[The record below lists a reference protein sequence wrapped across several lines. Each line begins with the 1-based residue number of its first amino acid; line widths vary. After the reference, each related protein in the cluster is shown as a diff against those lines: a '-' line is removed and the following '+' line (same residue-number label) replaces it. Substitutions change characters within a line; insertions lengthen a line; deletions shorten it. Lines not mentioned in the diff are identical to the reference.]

1 MLNKH
6 KFNNKKGFSLALAL
20 VISLFLL
27 MVTGGI
33 TTVAILQNNETGSD
47 MNTRQAYISAKSGL
61 DSMQDMIKLGTVTQ
75 ADLPTTAGKESFIVA
90 LQLDDDSIVRKS
102 FSNEQDAQKFVK
114 LVKQKLENPTA
125 NVGDSYIDS
134 MGSKIKAIVGGEGT
148 YFRIKNLGNGKYSV
162 TAENITGKYNN
173 NVTQNKGELS
183 FDAVIT
189 TKYVFEGEAASENP
203 SSPTGVSNGKFLMVG
218 QQSALNENSF
228 GQGTDNSKS
237 ILLQRYQVWDTN
249 AVTGDKFYYAP
260 SVEAGADGANIRT
273 YFPVVYDRA
282 IKVESNDQR
291 AGMYAYNQGIYL
303 YGGIAESVA
312 PNATN
317 HVNETLKNDYG
328 RYYDDGSEV
337 GSYGLVSYLT
347 QNTEYHPGFRCA
359 FLVIKNNCITTKNS
373 PRVQYF
379 GSDSKGYVY
388 IHLINNVTF
397 FTSNGDGR
405 IYKDANKTFTKTAGY
420 YRIKSGEELFNA
432 GNWETVTE
440 SNYKVETKDA
450 DLSADLDRYYEN
462 GGTIHS
468 GCKETGVESA
478 IEITDDKGRFLKNGD
493 NHSYT
498 KDNFTYKNDREKV
511 NLFVSPNFS
520 PTDIGYYRMYA
531 GRSMNFQWF
540 READFNVKNQ
550 VHIELSAPTV
560 VLTIGPSV
568 DHEAVKTEKKI
579 IDGKEVEVP
588 VTQKVIEGGKEVE
601 KLVTEIRPVEVSKV
615 ISKEKDGNGSFELYG
630 DRGSGSCKLVVMCDF
645 TVKYDGNEY
654 TVHEG
659 VYSTIPEGLDL
670 FSDEARDYFTDN
682 APKKSSVPGGG
693 TPGSIGSVNNS
704 GSNMSGITRG
714 FSSFFSSF
722 IPTPSAVS
730 SITGSGAKNIS
741 QSDISGN
748 TAITVGADVTA
759 LLYKNVSGT
768 GINKCNK
775 LYVSSGDLTIKK
787 TFGDG
792 TVVDYIT
799 FKKGSY
805 KIPCSSSD
813 EADGVNIYS
822 GAILKNR
829 AALTG
834 SNYRCVGE
842 TTSVVILKEYY

>member
-75 ADLPTTAGKESFIVA
+75 AELPTIAGKESFIVA

-134 MGSKIKAIVGGEGT
+134 MGSEIKAIVGGEGT

-173 NVTQNKGELS
+173 NVTQNKGDLS

-218 QQSALNENSF
+218 QQSALNENSY
-228 GQGTDNSKS
+228 GQGTDNSQS

-312 PNATN
+312 PNETN
-317 HVNETLKNDYG
+317 HVNETLKNEYG
-328 RYYDDGSEV
+328 WYYDDGTNI
-337 GSYGLVSYLT
+337 GSYGLVSYMT

-373 PRVQYF
+373 PKVQYF
-379 GSDSKGYVY
+379 GSDNKEYVY

-420 YRIKSGEELFNA
+420 YKIKSGEELFNA

-440 SNYKVETKDA
+440 SVYKAETKDA
-450 DLSADLDRYYEN
+450 DLSADLERYYEN

-478 IEITDDKGRFLKNGD
+478 IEITDDKGRFLSGGD
-493 NHSYT
+493 NYSGS
-498 KDNFTYKNDREKV
+498 KDGFTYKDDRGKM

-520 PTDIGYYRMYA
+520 PTTTGYYRMYA

-550 VHIELSAPTV
+550 VHIEISAPTV

-568 DHEAVKTEKKI
+568 SY
-579 IDGKEVEVP
+579 
-588 VTQKVIEGGKEVE
+588 EG
-601 KLVTEIRPVEVSKV
+601 TSIAASKV
-615 ISKEKDGNGSFELYG
+615 ISKEAGGNGSFELYG

-645 TVKYDGNEY
+645 TVKYDGKEY
-654 TVHEG
+654 TAHEG

-682 APKKSSVPGGG
+682 APEESTVPGGG

-704 GSNMSGITRG
+704 GSNLNGITRG

-730 SITGSGAKNIS
+730 SITGSGAKSIG

-759 LLYKNVSGT
+759 LLYKNVSGR

-787 TFGDG
+787 TFSDG

-805 KIPCSSSD
+805 KIPCYSSD

-822 GAILKNR
+822 GAILKDR
-829 AALTG
+829 ADLTG

>member
-75 ADLPTTAGKESFIVA
+75 AELPTIAGKESFIVA

-134 MGSKIKAIVGGEGT
+134 MGSEIKAIVGGEGT

-173 NVTQNKGELS
+173 NVTQNKGDLS

-218 QQSALNENSF
+218 QQSALNENSY
-228 GQGTDNSKS
+228 GQGTDNSQS

-312 PNATN
+312 PNETN
-317 HVNETLKNDYG
+317 HVNETLKNEYG
-328 RYYDDGSEV
+328 WYYDDGTNI
-337 GSYGLVSYLT
+337 GSYGLVSYMT

-373 PRVQYF
+373 PKVQYF
-379 GSDSKGYVY
+379 GSENKEYVY

-420 YRIKSGEELFNA
+420 YKIKSGEELFNA

-440 SNYKVETKDA
+440 SVYKAETKDA
-450 DLSADLDRYYEN
+450 DLSADLERYYEN

-478 IEITDDKGRFLKNGD
+478 IEITDDKGRFLTGGD
-493 NHSYT
+493 NYSGS
-498 KDNFTYKNDREKV
+498 KDGFTYKDDRGKM

-520 PTDIGYYRMYA
+520 PTTTGYYRMYA

-550 VHIELSAPTV
+550 VHIEISAPTV

-568 DHEAVKTEKKI
+568 SY
-579 IDGKEVEVP
+579 
-588 VTQKVIEGGKEVE
+588 EG
-601 KLVTEIRPVEVSKV
+601 TSIAASKV
-615 ISKEKDGNGSFELYG
+615 ISKEAGGNGSFELYG

-645 TVKYDGNEY
+645 TVKYDGKEY
-654 TVHEG
+654 TAHEG

-682 APKKSSVPGGG
+682 APEESTVPGGG

-704 GSNMSGITRG
+704 GSNLNGITRG

-730 SITGSGAKNIS
+730 SITGSGAKSIG

-787 TFGDG
+787 TFSDG

-805 KIPCSSSD
+805 KIPCYSSD

-822 GAILKNR
+822 GAILKDR
-829 AALTG
+829 ADLTG
-834 SNYRCVGE
+834 SNYKCVGE

>member
-75 ADLPTTAGKESFIVA
+75 AELPTIAGKESFIVA

-134 MGSKIKAIVGGEGT
+134 MGSEIKAIVGGEGT

-189 TKYVFEGEAASENP
+189 TKYVFEGEVASENP

-218 QQSALNENSF
+218 QQSALNENSY
-228 GQGTDNSKS
+228 GQGTDNSQS

-260 SVEAGADGANIRT
+260 SVEAGADGASIRT

-312 PNATN
+312 PNETN
-317 HVNETLKNDYG
+317 HVNETLKNEYG
-328 RYYDDGSEV
+328 WYYDDGTRV
-337 GSYGLVSYLT
+337 GGYGLVSYMT

-359 FLVIKNNCITTKNS
+359 FLVIKNNCITTKSS

-379 GSDSKGYVY
+379 GSDNKEYVY

-420 YRIKSGEELFNA
+420 YKIKSGEELFNA

-440 SNYKVETKDA
+440 SVYKAETKDA

-478 IEITDDKGRFLKNGD
+478 IEITDDKGRFLSGGD
-493 NHSYT
+493 NYSGS
-498 KDNFTYKNDREKV
+498 KDGFVYKDREKM

-520 PTDIGYYRMYA
+520 PTTTGYYRMYA

-550 VHIELSAPTV
+550 VHIEISAPTV

-568 DHEAVKTEKKI
+568 SY
-579 IDGKEVEVP
+579 
-588 VTQKVIEGGKEVE
+588 EG
-601 KLVTEIRPVEVSKV
+601 TSISASKV
-615 ISKEKDGNGSFELYG
+615 ISKEAGGNGSFELYG
-630 DRGSGSCKLVVMCDF
+630 NCGSGSCKLVVMCDF
-645 TVKYDGNEY
+645 TVKYDGKEY
-654 TVHEG
+654 TAHEG

-682 APKKSSVPGGG
+682 APEESTVPGGG

-730 SITGSGAKNIS
+730 SITGSGAKSIG

-759 LLYKNVSGT
+759 LLYKNVSGR

-787 TFGDG
+787 TFSDG

-805 KIPCSSSD
+805 KIPCYSSD

-822 GAILKNR
+822 GAILKDR
-829 AALTG
+829 ADLTG
-834 SNYRCVGE
+834 SNYKCVGE

>member
-75 ADLPTTAGKESFIVA
+75 AELPTIAGKESFIVA

-134 MGSKIKAIVGGEGT
+134 MGSEIKAIVGGEGT

-173 NVTQNKGELS
+173 NVTQNKGDLS

-218 QQSALNENSF
+218 QQSALNENSY
-228 GQGTDNSKS
+228 GQGTDNSQS

-312 PNATN
+312 PNETN
-317 HVNETLKNDYG
+317 HVNETLKNEYG
-328 RYYDDGSEV
+328 WYYDDGTRV
-337 GSYGLVSYLT
+337 GGYGLVSYMT

-359 FLVIKNNCITTKNS
+359 FLVIKNNCITTKSS

-379 GSDSKGYVY
+379 GSDNKEYVY

-420 YRIKSGEELFNA
+420 YKIKSGEELFNA

-440 SNYKVETKDA
+440 SVYKAETKDA

-478 IEITDDKGRFLKNGD
+478 IEITDDKGRFLTGD
-493 NHSYT
+493 DNYSGS
-498 KDNFTYKNDREKV
+498 KDGFTYKDDRGKM

-520 PTDIGYYRMYA
+520 PTTTGYYRMYA

-550 VHIELSAPTV
+550 VHIEISAPTV

-568 DHEAVKTEKKI
+568 SY
-579 IDGKEVEVP
+579 
-588 VTQKVIEGGKEVE
+588 EGNS
-601 KLVTEIRPVEVSKV
+601 LPASKV
-615 ISKEKDGNGSFELYG
+615 ISKEAGGNGSFELYG

-645 TVKYDGNEY
+645 TVKYDGKEY
-654 TVHEG
+654 TAHEG

-682 APKKSSVPGGG
+682 APEESTVPGGG

-704 GSNMSGITRG
+704 GSNLNGITRG

-730 SITGSGAKNIS
+730 SITGSGAKSIG

-759 LLYKNVSGT
+759 LLYKNVSGR
-768 GINKCNK
+768 GINKYNK

-787 TFGDG
+787 TFSDG

-805 KIPCSSSD
+805 KIPCYSSD

-822 GAILKNR
+822 GAILKDR
-829 AALTG
+829 ADLTG

>member
-75 ADLPTTAGKESFIVA
+75 ADLPTIAGKESFIVA

-228 GQGTDNSKS
+228 GQGTDNSQS
-237 ILLQRYQVWDTN
+237 ILLQRYQEWDIH
-249 AVTGDKFYYAP
+249 AVTGDKHYYAP

-282 IKVESNDQR
+282 IKVESDDAR

-317 HVNETLKNDYG
+317 HVNETLKNWYG
-328 RYYDDGSEV
+328 KYYDDGTEV
-337 GSYGLVSYLT
+337 GSYGLVSYMT

-373 PRVQYF
+373 PTVQYF

-405 IYKDANKTFTKTAGY
+405 IYKDANKTFTKNAGY

-478 IEITDDKGRFLKNGD
+478 IEITDDKGRFLTNGD
-493 NHSYT
+493 NYSNS
-498 KDNFTYKNDREKV
+498 KDYFTYKNDREKV

-520 PTDIGYYRMYA
+520 PTTTGYYRMYA

-540 READFNVKNQ
+540 READFKVKNQ

-568 DHEAVKTEKKI
+568 SYQGHSIPA
-579 IDGKEVEVP
+579 
-588 VTQKVIEGGKEVE
+588 
-601 KLVTEIRPVEVSKV
+601 SKV
-615 ISKEKDGNGSFELYG
+615 ISKEADNGSFELYG
-630 DRGSGSCKLVVMCDF
+630 DRGSGSCKLIVMCDF
-645 TVKYDGNEY
+645 TVKYDGKEY
-654 TVHEG
+654 TAYEG
-659 VYSTIPEGLDL
+659 VYSTIPAGLDL
-670 FSDEARDYFTDN
+670 FSDEAKDYFTDN
-682 APKKSSVPGGG
+682 APETAIIPPSEPTTNPVSGGG

-730 SITGSGAKNIS
+730 SITGSGAKSIG

-759 LLYKNVSGT
+759 LLYKNVSGR

-787 TFGDG
+787 TFSDG

-805 KIPCSSSD
+805 KIPCYSSD

-822 GAILKNR
+822 GAILKDR
-829 AALTG
+829 ADLTG

>member
-75 ADLPTTAGKESFIVA
+75 AELPTIAGKESFIVA

-134 MGSKIKAIVGGEGT
+134 MGSEIKAIVGGEGT

-189 TKYVFEGEAASENP
+189 TKYVFEGEVASENP

-218 QQSALNENSF
+218 QQSALNENSY
-228 GQGTDNSKS
+228 GQGTDNSQS

-260 SVEAGADGANIRT
+260 SVEAGADGATIRT

-312 PNATN
+312 PNETN
-317 HVNETLKNDYG
+317 HVNETLKNEYG
-328 RYYDDGSEV
+328 WYYDDGTRV
-337 GSYGLVSYLT
+337 GGYGLVSYMT

-359 FLVIKNNCITTKNS
+359 FLVIKNNCITTKSS

-379 GSDSKGYVY
+379 GSDNKEYVY

-420 YRIKSGEELFNA
+420 YKIKSGEELFNA

-440 SNYKVETKDA
+440 SVYKAETKDA

-478 IEITDDKGRFLKNGD
+478 IEITDDKGRFLSGGD
-493 NHSYT
+493 NYSGS
-498 KDNFTYKNDREKV
+498 KDGFVYKDREKM

-520 PTDIGYYRMYA
+520 PTTTGYYRMYA

-550 VHIELSAPTV
+550 VHIEISAPTV

-568 DHEAVKTEKKI
+568 SY
-579 IDGKEVEVP
+579 
-588 VTQKVIEGGKEVE
+588 EG
-601 KLVTEIRPVEVSKV
+601 TSISASKV
-615 ISKEKDGNGSFELYG
+615 ISKEAGGNGSFELYG
-630 DRGSGSCKLVVMCDF
+630 NCGSGSCKLVVMCDF
-645 TVKYDGNEY
+645 TVKYDGKEY
-654 TVHEG
+654 TAHEG

-682 APKKSSVPGGG
+682 APEESTVPGGG

-730 SITGSGAKNIS
+730 SITGSGAKSIG

-759 LLYKNVSGT
+759 LLYKNVSGR

-787 TFGDG
+787 TFSDG

-805 KIPCSSSD
+805 KIPCYSSD

-822 GAILKNR
+822 GAILKDR
-829 AALTG
+829 ADLTG
-834 SNYRCVGE
+834 SNYKCVGE

>member
-237 ILLQRYQVWDTN
+237 ILLQRYQQWDEH

-282 IKVESNDQR
+282 IKVESDDQR

-317 HVNETLKNDYG
+317 HVNETLKNEYG
-328 RYYDDGSEV
+328 WYYDDGTNI
-337 GSYGLVSYLT
+337 GSYGLVSYMT

-405 IYKDANKTFTKTAGY
+405 IYKDANKTFTKNAGY

-468 GCKETGVESA
+468 GCKETGIESA
-478 IEITDDKGRFLKNGD
+478 IEITDDKGKFLTNGD
-493 NHSYT
+493 NYSNS
-498 KDNFTYKNDREKV
+498 KDYFTYKNDREKV

-520 PTDIGYYRMYA
+520 PTTTGYYRMYA

-568 DHEAVKTEKKI
+568 SY
-579 IDGKEVEVP
+579 
-588 VTQKVIEGGKEVE
+588 EG
-601 KLVTEIRPVEVSKV
+601 TSIPASKV
-615 ISKEKDGNGSFELYG
+615 ISKEGNGSFELYG
-630 DRGSGSCKLVVMCDF
+630 DRGSGSCKLIVMCDF
-645 TVKYDGNEY
+645 TVKYDGKEY
-654 TVHEG
+654 TAYEG
-659 VYSTIPEGLDL
+659 VYSTIPAGLDL
-670 FSDEARDYFTDN
+670 FSDEAKDYFTDN
-682 APKKSSVPGGG
+682 APENATIPPSEPTTNPVSGGG

-704 GSNMSGITRG
+704 GSNMNGITRG

-730 SITGSGAKNIS
+730 SITGSGAKSIG

-768 GINKCNK
+768 GTNKCNK

-787 TFGDG
+787 TFSDG

-805 KIPCSSSD
+805 KIPCYSSD
-813 EADGVNIYS
+813 ETEGVNIYS
-822 GAILKNR
+822 GGILKDR
-829 AALTG
+829 ADLTG
-834 SNYRCVGE
+834 SNYKCVGE

>member
-75 ADLPTTAGKESFIVA
+75 AELPTIAGKESFIVA
-90 LQLDDDSIVRKS
+90 LQLDDGSIVRKS

-189 TKYVFEGEAASENP
+189 TKYVFEGEAATESP
-203 SSPTGVSNGKFLMVG
+203 SSSTGVSSGKFLMVG
-218 QQSALNENSF
+218 QQSALNENSY
-228 GQGTDNSKS
+228 GQGANNSQS
-237 ILLQRYQVWDTN
+237 ILLQRYQKWDLN
-249 AVTGDKFYYAP
+249 AVTGDKVYYAP
-260 SVEAGADGANIRT
+260 SVESGENGEKIKT

-303 YGGIAESVA
+303 YGGVLES
-312 PNATN
+312 NDCD
-317 HVNETLKNDYG
+317 VNFQKEYG
-328 RYYDDGSEV
+328 WCYDDGSTPNNS
-337 GSYGLVSYLT
+337 GKMDYGLVSYMT
-347 QNTEYHPGFRCA
+347 QNTDYHPGFRCA
-359 FLVIKNNCITTKNS
+359 FLVIKNNCITTQNS
-373 PRVQYF
+373 PRVEYY
-379 GSDSKGYVY
+379 GSNNKEYVY

-397 FTSNGDGR
+397 FTGNGKGGSGEYNGR

-420 YRIKSGEELFNA
+420 YKIKSGEELFNA

-440 SNYKVETKDA
+440 SVYKAETNNA
-450 DLSADLDRYYEN
+450 DLSADLDSYYQN

-468 GCKETGVESA
+468 GCNEDGQINPSIQITNGLGQFLTG
-478 IEITDDKGRFLKNGD
+478 GD
-493 NHSYT
+493 NYSNSKYG
-498 KDNFTYKNDREKV
+498 FVYKDREKV

-520 PTDIGYYRMYA
+520 PTTTGYYRMYA

-568 DHEAVKTEKKI
+568 SY
-579 IDGKEVEVP
+579 
-588 VTQKVIEGGKEVE
+588 EG
-601 KLVTEIRPVEVSKV
+601 TSIPASKV
-615 ISKEKDGNGSFELYG
+615 ISKEGNGSFELYG

-645 TVKYDGNEY
+645 TVKYNGKEY
-654 TVHEG
+654 TAHEG

-670 FSDEARDYFTDN
+670 FSDQARDYFTDN
-682 APKKSSVPGGG
+682 APEESTIPPSEPTTNPVSGGG

-704 GSNMSGITRG
+704 GSNMNGITRG

-730 SITGSGAKNIS
+730 SITGSGAKSIG

-768 GINKCNK
+768 GTNKCNK

-787 TFGDG
+787 TFSDG

-805 KIPCSSSD
+805 KIPCYSSD
-813 EADGVNIYS
+813 ETEGVNIYS
-822 GAILKNR
+822 GGILKDR

-834 SNYRCVGE
+834 SNYKCVGE

>member
-75 ADLPTTAGKESFIVA
+75 AELPTIAGKESFIVA

-134 MGSKIKAIVGGEGT
+134 MGSEIKAIVGGEGT

-173 NVTQNKGELS
+173 NVTQNKGDLS

-228 GQGTDNSKS
+228 GQGTDNSQS

-312 PNATN
+312 PNETN
-317 HVNETLKNDYG
+317 HVNETLKNEYG
-328 RYYDDGSEV
+328 WYYDDGTNI
-337 GSYGLVSYLT
+337 GSYGLVSYMT

-359 FLVIKNNCITTKNS
+359 FLVIKNNCIATKNS
-373 PRVQYF
+373 PKVQYF
-379 GSDSKGYVY
+379 GSDSKEYVY

-420 YRIKSGEELFNA
+420 YKIKSGEELFNA

-440 SNYKVETKDA
+440 SVYKAETKDA
-450 DLSADLDRYYEN
+450 DLSADLERYYEN

-478 IEITDDKGRFLKNGD
+478 IEITDDKGRFLSGGD
-493 NHSYT
+493 NYSGS
-498 KDNFTYKNDREKV
+498 KDGFTYKDDRGKM

-520 PTDIGYYRMYA
+520 PTTTGYYRMYA

-540 READFNVKNQ
+540 RIADFNVKNQ
-550 VHIELSAPTV
+550 VHIEISAPTV

-568 DHEAVKTEKKI
+568 SY
-579 IDGKEVEVP
+579 
-588 VTQKVIEGGKEVE
+588 EG
-601 KLVTEIRPVEVSKV
+601 TSIAASKV
-615 ISKEKDGNGSFELYG
+615 ISKEAGGNGSFELYG

-645 TVKYDGNEY
+645 TVKYDGKEY
-654 TVHEG
+654 TAHEG

-682 APKKSSVPGGG
+682 APEESTVPGGG

-730 SITGSGAKNIS
+730 SITGSGAKSIG

-759 LLYKNVSGT
+759 LLYKNVSGR

-787 TFGDG
+787 TFSDG

-805 KIPCSSSD
+805 KIPCYSSD

-822 GAILKNR
+822 GAILKDR
-829 AALTG
+829 ADLTG
-834 SNYRCVGE
+834 SNYKCVGE

>member
-75 ADLPTTAGKESFIVA
+75 AELPTIAGKESFIVA
-90 LQLDDDSIVRKS
+90 LQLDDGSIVRKS

-134 MGSKIKAIVGGEGT
+134 MGNKIKAIVGGEGT

-189 TKYVFEGEAASENP
+189 TKYVFEGEAATESP
-203 SSPTGVSNGKFLMVG
+203 SSPTSVSSSRFLMVG

-228 GQGTDNSKS
+228 GQGTNNSDS
-237 ILLQRYQVWDTN
+237 VLLQRYQEWDTQ

-291 AGMYAYNQGIYL
+291 AGMYAFNQGIYL

-317 HVNETLKNDYG
+317 HVKETLKDDYG
-328 RYYDDGSEV
+328 WYYDKYDKGKARTKV
-337 GSYGLVSYLT
+337 DYGLVSYLT

-373 PRVQYF
+373 PRVEFF
-379 GSDSKGYVY
+379 GLGNKEYVY

-397 FTSNGDGR
+397 FTSNGSGLILRD
-405 IYKDANKTFTKTAGY
+405 KTFTKNAGY
-420 YRIKSGEELFNA
+420 YKIKSGEELFNA
-432 GNWETVTE
+432 GNWEIVTE
-440 SNYKVETKDA
+440 SEYNEKTNNA
-450 DLSADLDRYYEN
+450 DLSADLDSYYQD

-468 GCKETGVESA
+468 GCKETGIESA
-478 IEITDDKGRFLKNGD
+478 IEITDDKGRFLTNGD
-493 NHSYT
+493 NHSNS
-498 KDNFTYKNDREKV
+498 KDGFVYKDREKV

-520 PTDIGYYRMYA
+520 PTTTGYYRMYA

-540 READFNVKNQ
+540 RNSEFNVKNQ
-550 VHIELSAPTV
+550 VHIEMSGPTV

-568 DHEAVKTEKKI
+568 FSKTKVVKNGSTVTQV
-579 IDGKEVEVP
+579 KEVDV
-588 VTQKVIEGGKEVE
+588 KNI
-601 KLVTEIRPVEVSKV
+601 
-615 ISKEKDGNGSFELYG
+615 ISKEAGGNGSFELYG
-630 DRGSGSCKLVVMCDF
+630 NCGSGSCKLAVMCDF
-645 TVKYDGNEY
+645 IVKYDGKEY
-654 TVHEG
+654 TVYEG
-659 VYSTIPEGLDL
+659 VYSNVPAGLDL
-670 FSDEARDYFTDN
+670 FTDKARDYFTDN
-682 APKKSSVPGGG
+682 APEESTVPGGG

-730 SITGSGAKNIS
+730 SITGSGAKSIG

-768 GINKCNK
+768 GIDKCNN
-775 LYVSSGDLTIKK
+775 LYVSAGDLTIKK

-805 KIPCSSSD
+805 KIPCYNSSD

-822 GAILKNR
+822 GGILKDR
-829 AALTG
+829 AALSG
-834 SNYRCVGE
+834 SNYKCVGE

>member
-75 ADLPTTAGKESFIVA
+75 AELPTIAGKESFIVA

-134 MGSKIKAIVGGEGT
+134 MGSEIKAIVGGEGT

-173 NVTQNKGELS
+173 NVTQNKGDLS

-218 QQSALNENSF
+218 QQSALNENSY
-228 GQGTDNSKS
+228 GQGTDNSQS

-312 PNATN
+312 PNETN
-317 HVNETLKNDYG
+317 HVNETLKNEYG
-328 RYYDDGSEV
+328 WYYDDGTNI
-337 GSYGLVSYLT
+337 GSYGLVSYMT

-373 PRVQYF
+373 PKVQYF
-379 GSDSKGYVY
+379 GSENKEYVY

-420 YRIKSGEELFNA
+420 YKIKSGEELFNA

-440 SNYKVETKDA
+440 SVYKAETKDA
-450 DLSADLDRYYEN
+450 DLSADLERYYEN

-478 IEITDDKGRFLKNGD
+478 IEITDDKGRFLSGGD
-493 NHSYT
+493 NYSGS
-498 KDNFTYKNDREKV
+498 KDGFTYKDDRGKM

-520 PTDIGYYRMYA
+520 PTTTGYYRMYA

-550 VHIELSAPTV
+550 VHIEISAPTV

-568 DHEAVKTEKKI
+568 SY
-579 IDGKEVEVP
+579 
-588 VTQKVIEGGKEVE
+588 EG
-601 KLVTEIRPVEVSKV
+601 TSIAASKV
-615 ISKEKDGNGSFELYG
+615 ISKEAGGNGSFELYG

-645 TVKYDGNEY
+645 TVKYDGKEY
-654 TVHEG
+654 TAHEG

-682 APKKSSVPGGG
+682 APEESTVPGGG

-704 GSNMSGITRG
+704 GSNLNGITRG

-730 SITGSGAKNIS
+730 SITGSGAKSIG

-759 LLYKNVSGT
+759 LLYKNVSGR

-787 TFGDG
+787 TFSDG

-805 KIPCSSSD
+805 KIPCYSSD

-822 GAILKNR
+822 GAILKDR
-829 AALTG
+829 ADLTG

>member
-75 ADLPTTAGKESFIVA
+75 AELPTIAGKESFIVA

-134 MGSKIKAIVGGEGT
+134 MGSEIKAIVGGEGT

-173 NVTQNKGELS
+173 NVTQNKGDLS

-189 TKYVFEGEAASENP
+189 TKYVFEGEVASENP

-218 QQSALNENSF
+218 QQSALNENSY
-228 GQGTDNSKS
+228 GQGTDNSQS
-237 ILLQRYQVWDTN
+237 ILLQRYQEWDTN

-317 HVNETLKNDYG
+317 HVNETLKNEYG
-328 RYYDDGSEV
+328 WYYDDGTRV
-337 GSYGLVSYLT
+337 GGYGLVSYMT

-379 GSDSKGYVY
+379 GSDSKEYVY

-397 FTSNGDGR
+397 FTSDGSGR
-405 IYKDANKTFTKTAGY
+405 IYKDANKTFTKNAGY
-420 YRIKSGEELFNA
+420 YKIKSGEELFNA

-440 SNYKVETKDA
+440 SVYKAETKDA
-450 DLSADLDRYYEN
+450 DLSADLERYYEN

-478 IEITDDKGRFLKNGD
+478 IEITDDKGRFLSGGD
-493 NHSYT
+493 NYSGS
-498 KDNFTYKNDREKV
+498 KDGFTYKDDRGKM

-520 PTDIGYYRMYA
+520 PTTTGYYRMYA

-550 VHIELSAPTV
+550 VHIEISAPTV

-568 DHEAVKTEKKI
+568 SY
-579 IDGKEVEVP
+579 
-588 VTQKVIEGGKEVE
+588 EG
-601 KLVTEIRPVEVSKV
+601 TSIAASKV
-615 ISKEKDGNGSFELYG
+615 ISKEAGGNGSFELYG

-645 TVKYDGNEY
+645 TVKYDGKEY
-654 TVHEG
+654 TAHEG

-682 APKKSSVPGGG
+682 APEESTVPGGG

-730 SITGSGAKNIS
+730 SITGSGAKSIG

-787 TFGDG
+787 TFSDG

-805 KIPCSSSD
+805 KIPCYSSD

-822 GAILKNR
+822 GAILKDR
-829 AALTG
+829 ADLTG

>member
-75 ADLPTTAGKESFIVA
+75 AELPTIAGKESFIVA

-134 MGSKIKAIVGGEGT
+134 MGSEIKAIVGGEGT

-173 NVTQNKGELS
+173 NVTQNKGDLS

-218 QQSALNENSF
+218 QQSALNENSY
-228 GQGTDNSKS
+228 GQGTDNSQS

-312 PNATN
+312 PNETN
-317 HVNETLKNDYG
+317 HVNETLKNEYG
-328 RYYDDGSEV
+328 WYYDDGTNI
-337 GSYGLVSYLT
+337 GSYGLVSYMT

-373 PRVQYF
+373 PKVQYF
-379 GSDSKGYVY
+379 GSENKEYVY

-420 YRIKSGEELFNA
+420 YKIKSGEELFNA

-440 SNYKVETKDA
+440 SVYKAETKDA
-450 DLSADLDRYYEN
+450 DLSADLERYYEN

-478 IEITDDKGRFLKNGD
+478 IEITDDKGRFLSGGD
-493 NHSYT
+493 NYSGS
-498 KDNFTYKNDREKV
+498 KDGFTYKDDRGKM

-520 PTDIGYYRMYA
+520 PTTTGYYRMYA

-550 VHIELSAPTV
+550 VHIEISAPTV

-568 DHEAVKTEKKI
+568 SY
-579 IDGKEVEVP
+579 
-588 VTQKVIEGGKEVE
+588 EG
-601 KLVTEIRPVEVSKV
+601 TSIAASKV
-615 ISKEKDGNGSFELYG
+615 ISKEAGGNGSFELYG

-645 TVKYDGNEY
+645 TVKYDGKEY
-654 TVHEG
+654 TAHEG

-682 APKKSSVPGGG
+682 APEESTVPGGG

-704 GSNMSGITRG
+704 GSNLNGITRG

-730 SITGSGAKNIS
+730 SITGSGAKSIG

-759 LLYKNVSGT
+759 LLYKNVSGR

-787 TFGDG
+787 TFSDG

-805 KIPCSSSD
+805 KIPCYSSD

-822 GAILKNR
+822 GAILKDR
-829 AALTG
+829 ADLTG
-834 SNYRCVGE
+834 SNYKCVGE

>member
-75 ADLPTTAGKESFIVA
+75 AELPTIAGKESFIVA

-134 MGSKIKAIVGGEGT
+134 MGSEIKAIVGGEGT

-173 NVTQNKGELS
+173 NVTQNKGDLS

-218 QQSALNENSF
+218 QQSALNENSY
-228 GQGTDNSKS
+228 GQGTDNSQS
-237 ILLQRYQVWDTN
+237 ILLQRYQEWDTN

-312 PNATN
+312 PNETN
-317 HVNETLKNDYG
+317 HVNETLKNEYG
-328 RYYDDGSEV
+328 WYYDDGTNI
-337 GSYGLVSYLT
+337 GSYGLVSYMT

-373 PRVQYF
+373 PKVQYF
-379 GSDSKGYVY
+379 GSENKEYVY

-420 YRIKSGEELFNA
+420 YKIKSGEELFNA

-440 SNYKVETKDA
+440 SVYKAETKDA
-450 DLSADLDRYYEN
+450 DLSADLERYYEN

-478 IEITDDKGRFLKNGD
+478 IEITDDKGRFLSGGD
-493 NHSYT
+493 NYSGS
-498 KDNFTYKNDREKV
+498 KDGFTYKDDRGKM

-520 PTDIGYYRMYA
+520 PTTTGYYRMYA

-550 VHIELSAPTV
+550 VHIEISAPTV

-568 DHEAVKTEKKI
+568 SY
-579 IDGKEVEVP
+579 
-588 VTQKVIEGGKEVE
+588 EG
-601 KLVTEIRPVEVSKV
+601 TSIAVSKV
-615 ISKEKDGNGSFELYG
+615 ISKEAGGNGSFELYG

-645 TVKYDGNEY
+645 TVKYDGKEY
-654 TVHEG
+654 TAHEG

-682 APKKSSVPGGG
+682 APEESTVPGGG

-704 GSNMSGITRG
+704 GSNLNGITRG

-730 SITGSGAKNIS
+730 SITGSGAKSIG

-759 LLYKNVSGT
+759 LLYKNVSGR

-787 TFGDG
+787 TFSDG

-805 KIPCSSSD
+805 KIPCYSSD

-822 GAILKNR
+822 GAILKDR
-829 AALTG
+829 ADLTG

>member
-75 ADLPTTAGKESFIVA
+75 AELPTIAGKESFIVA

-134 MGSKIKAIVGGEGT
+134 MGDKIKAIVGGEGT

-173 NVTQNKGELS
+173 NVTQNKGDLS

-218 QQSALNENSF
+218 QQSALNENSY
-228 GQGTDNSKS
+228 GQGTDNSQS

-312 PNATN
+312 PNETN
-317 HVNETLKNDYG
+317 HVNETLKNEYG
-328 RYYDDGSEV
+328 WYYDDGTNI
-337 GSYGLVSYLT
+337 GSYGLVSYMT

-373 PRVQYF
+373 PKVQYF
-379 GSDSKGYVY
+379 GSDNKEYVY

-420 YRIKSGEELFNA
+420 YKIKSGEELFNA

-440 SNYKVETKDA
+440 SVYKAETKDA
-450 DLSADLDRYYEN
+450 DLSADLERYYEN

-478 IEITDDKGRFLKNGD
+478 IEITDDKGRFLSGGD
-493 NHSYT
+493 NYSGS
-498 KDNFTYKNDREKV
+498 KDGFTYKDDRGKM

-520 PTDIGYYRMYA
+520 PTTTGYYRMYA

-550 VHIELSAPTV
+550 VHIEISAPTV

-568 DHEAVKTEKKI
+568 SY
-579 IDGKEVEVP
+579 
-588 VTQKVIEGGKEVE
+588 EG
-601 KLVTEIRPVEVSKV
+601 TSIAASKV
-615 ISKEKDGNGSFELYG
+615 ISKEAGGNGSFELYG

-645 TVKYDGNEY
+645 TVKYDGKEY
-654 TVHEG
+654 TAHEG

-682 APKKSSVPGGG
+682 APEESTVPGGG

-730 SITGSGAKNIS
+730 SITGSGAKSIG

-759 LLYKNVSGT
+759 LLYKNVSGR

-787 TFGDG
+787 TFSDG

-805 KIPCSSSD
+805 KIPCYSSD

-822 GAILKNR
+822 GAILKDR
-829 AALTG
+829 ADLTG
-834 SNYRCVGE
+834 SNYKCVGE

>member
-75 ADLPTTAGKESFIVA
+75 AELPTIAGKESFIVA

-134 MGSKIKAIVGGEGT
+134 MGDKIKAIVGGEGT

-173 NVTQNKGELS
+173 NVTQNKGDLS

-218 QQSALNENSF
+218 QQSALNENSY
-228 GQGTDNSKS
+228 GQGTDNSQS

-312 PNATN
+312 PNETN
-317 HVNETLKNDYG
+317 HVNETLKNEYG
-328 RYYDDGSEV
+328 WYYDDGTNI
-337 GSYGLVSYLT
+337 GSYGLVSYMT

-373 PRVQYF
+373 PKVQYF
-379 GSDSKGYVY
+379 GSDNKEYVY

-420 YRIKSGEELFNA
+420 YKIKSGEELFNA

-440 SNYKVETKDA
+440 SVYKAETKDA
-450 DLSADLDRYYEN
+450 DLSADLERYYEN

-478 IEITDDKGRFLKNGD
+478 IEITDDKGRFLSGGD
-493 NHSYT
+493 NYSGS
-498 KDNFTYKNDREKV
+498 KDGFTYKDDRGKM

-520 PTDIGYYRMYA
+520 PTTTGYYRMYA

-550 VHIELSAPTV
+550 VHIEISAPTV

-568 DHEAVKTEKKI
+568 SY
-579 IDGKEVEVP
+579 
-588 VTQKVIEGGKEVE
+588 EG
-601 KLVTEIRPVEVSKV
+601 TSIAASKV
-615 ISKEKDGNGSFELYG
+615 ISKEAGGNGSFELYG

-645 TVKYDGNEY
+645 TVKYDGKEY
-654 TVHEG
+654 TAHEG

-670 FSDEARDYFTDN
+670 FSDEARGYFTDN
-682 APKKSSVPGGG
+682 APEESTVPGGG

-730 SITGSGAKNIS
+730 SITGSGAKSIG

-759 LLYKNVSGT
+759 LLYKNVSGR

-787 TFGDG
+787 TFSDG

-805 KIPCSSSD
+805 KIPCYSSD

-822 GAILKNR
+822 GAILKDR
-829 AALTG
+829 ADLTG
-834 SNYRCVGE
+834 SNYKCVGE

>member
-75 ADLPTTAGKESFIVA
+75 ADLPTIAGKESFIVA

-134 MGSKIKAIVGGEGT
+134 MGNKIKAIVGGEGT

-228 GQGTDNSKS
+228 GQGADNSQS

-317 HVNETLKNDYG
+317 HVNETLKNEYG
-328 RYYDDGSEV
+328 WYYDDGTNI
-337 GSYGLVSYLT
+337 GSYGLVSYMT

-420 YRIKSGEELFNA
+420 YKIKSGEELFNA

-440 SNYKVETKDA
+440 SVYKAETKDA
-450 DLSADLDRYYEN
+450 DLSADLERYYEN

-478 IEITDDKGRFLKNGD
+478 IEITDDKGRFLSGGD
-493 NHSYT
+493 NYSGS
-498 KDNFTYKNDREKV
+498 KDGFTYKNDREKV

-520 PTDIGYYRMYA
+520 PTTTGYYRMYA

-550 VHIELSAPTV
+550 VHIEISAPTV

-568 DHEAVKTEKKI
+568 SY
-579 IDGKEVEVP
+579 
-588 VTQKVIEGGKEVE
+588 EG
-601 KLVTEIRPVEVSKV
+601 TSIPASKV
-615 ISKEKDGNGSFELYG
+615 ISKEGNGSFELYG

-645 TVKYDGNEY
+645 TVKYDGKEY
-654 TVHEG
+654 TAHEG

-682 APKKSSVPGGG
+682 APEESTIPGGG

-730 SITGSGAKNIS
+730 SITGSGAKSIG

-759 LLYKNVSGT
+759 LLYKNVSGR

-787 TFGDG
+787 TFSDG

-805 KIPCSSSD
+805 KIPCYSSD

-822 GAILKNR
+822 GAILKDR
-829 AALTG
+829 ADLTG
-834 SNYRCVGE
+834 SNYKCVGE

>member
-228 GQGTDNSKS
+228 GQGTDNSQS
-237 ILLQRYQVWDTN
+237 ILLQRYQEWDIH
-249 AVTGDKFYYAP
+249 AVTGDKHYYAP

-282 IKVESNDQR
+282 IKVESDDAR

-317 HVNETLKNDYG
+317 HVNETLKNWYG
-328 RYYDDGSEV
+328 KYYDDGTEV
-337 GSYGLVSYLT
+337 GSYGLVSYMT

-373 PRVQYF
+373 PTVQYF

-420 YRIKSGEELFNA
+420 YKIKSGEELFNA
-432 GNWETVTE
+432 RNWETVTE
-440 SNYKVETKDA
+440 SVYKAETKDA

-478 IEITDDKGRFLKNGD
+478 IEITDDKGRFLTNGD
-493 NHSYT
+493 NYSNS
-498 KDNFTYKNDREKV
+498 KDYFTYKNDREKV

-520 PTDIGYYRMYA
+520 PTTTGYYRMYA

-540 READFNVKNQ
+540 READFKVKNQ

-568 DHEAVKTEKKI
+568 SYQGHSIPA
-579 IDGKEVEVP
+579 
-588 VTQKVIEGGKEVE
+588 
-601 KLVTEIRPVEVSKV
+601 SKV
-615 ISKEKDGNGSFELYG
+615 ISKEADNGSFELYG
-630 DRGSGSCKLVVMCDF
+630 DRGSGSCKLIVMCDF
-645 TVKYDGNEY
+645 TVKYDGKEY
-654 TVHEG
+654 TAHEG

-682 APKKSSVPGGG
+682 APEESTVPGGG

-730 SITGSGAKNIS
+730 SISGSGAKNIS

-787 TFGDG
+787 TFSDG

-805 KIPCSSSD
+805 KIPCYSSD

-822 GAILKNR
+822 GAILKDR
-829 AALTG
+829 ADLTG
-834 SNYRCVGE
+834 SNYKCVGE

>member
-75 ADLPTTAGKESFIVA
+75 AELPTIAGKESFIVA

-134 MGSKIKAIVGGEGT
+134 MGSEIKAIVGGEGT

-173 NVTQNKGELS
+173 NVTQNKGDLS

-218 QQSALNENSF
+218 QQSALNENSY
-228 GQGTDNSKS
+228 GQGTDNSQS

-312 PNATN
+312 PNETN
-317 HVNETLKNDYG
+317 HVNETLKNEYG
-328 RYYDDGSEV
+328 WYYDDGTNI
-337 GSYGLVSYLT
+337 GSYGLVSYMT

-379 GSDSKGYVY
+379 GSDNKEYVY

-420 YRIKSGEELFNA
+420 YKIKSGEELFNA

-440 SNYKVETKDA
+440 SVYKAETKDA

-478 IEITDDKGRFLKNGD
+478 IEITDDKGRFLSGGD
-493 NHSYT
+493 NYSGS
-498 KDNFTYKNDREKV
+498 KDGFTYKNDREKV

-520 PTDIGYYRMYA
+520 PTTTGYYRMYA

-550 VHIELSAPTV
+550 VHIEISAPTV

-568 DHEAVKTEKKI
+568 SY
-579 IDGKEVEVP
+579 
-588 VTQKVIEGGKEVE
+588 EG
-601 KLVTEIRPVEVSKV
+601 TSIAASKV
-615 ISKEKDGNGSFELYG
+615 ISKEAGGNGSFELYG

-645 TVKYDGNEY
+645 TVKYDGKEY
-654 TVHEG
+654 TAYEG

-682 APKKSSVPGGG
+682 APEESTVPGGG

-730 SITGSGAKNIS
+730 SISGSGAKNIS

-787 TFGDG
+787 TFSDG

-805 KIPCSSSD
+805 KIPCYSSD

-822 GAILKNR
+822 GAILKDR
-829 AALTG
+829 ADLTG
-834 SNYRCVGE
+834 SNYKCVGE

>member
-75 ADLPTTAGKESFIVA
+75 AELPTIAGKESFIVA

-134 MGSKIKAIVGGEGT
+134 MGSEIKAIVGGEGT

-173 NVTQNKGELS
+173 NVTQNKGDLS

-228 GQGTDNSKS
+228 GQGTDNSQS

-317 HVNETLKNDYG
+317 HVNETLKNEYG
-328 RYYDDGSEV
+328 WYYDDGTNI
-337 GSYGLVSYLT
+337 GSYGLVSYMT

-379 GSDSKGYVY
+379 GSDSKEYVY

-420 YRIKSGEELFNA
+420 YKIKSGEELFNA

-440 SNYKVETKDA
+440 SVYKAETKDA

-478 IEITDDKGRFLKNGD
+478 IEITDDKGRFLSGGD
-493 NHSYT
+493 NYSGS
-498 KDNFTYKNDREKV
+498 KDGFTYKDDRGKM

-520 PTDIGYYRMYA
+520 PTTTGYYRMYA

-550 VHIELSAPTV
+550 VHIEISAPTV

-568 DHEAVKTEKKI
+568 SY
-579 IDGKEVEVP
+579 
-588 VTQKVIEGGKEVE
+588 EG
-601 KLVTEIRPVEVSKV
+601 TSIAASKV
-615 ISKEKDGNGSFELYG
+615 ISKEAGGNGSFELYG

-645 TVKYDGNEY
+645 TVKYDGKEY
-654 TVHEG
+654 TAHEG

-682 APKKSSVPGGG
+682 APEESTVPGGG

-704 GSNMSGITRG
+704 GSNMNGITRG

-730 SITGSGAKNIS
+730 SITGSGAKSIG

-759 LLYKNVSGT
+759 LLYKNVSGR

-787 TFGDG
+787 TFSDG

-805 KIPCSSSD
+805 KIPCYSSD

-822 GAILKNR
+822 GAILKDR
-829 AALTG
+829 ADLTG

>member
-90 LQLDDDSIVRKS
+90 LQLDDGSIVRKS

-228 GQGTDNSKS
+228 GQGTDNSQS
-237 ILLQRYQVWDTN
+237 ILLQRYQLWDEH

-317 HVNETLKNDYG
+317 HVNETLKNEYG
-328 RYYDDGSEV
+328 WYYDDGTNI
-337 GSYGLVSYLT
+337 GSYGLVSYMT

-405 IYKDANKTFTKTAGY
+405 IYKDANKTFTKNAGY

-468 GCKETGVESA
+468 GCKETGIESA
-478 IEITDDKGRFLKNGD
+478 IEITDDKGKFLTGGD
-493 NHSYT
+493 NYSNS
-498 KDNFTYKNDREKV
+498 KDYFTYKNDREKV

-520 PTDIGYYRMYA
+520 PTTTGYYRMYA

-550 VHIELSAPTV
+550 VHIEISAPTV

-568 DHEAVKTEKKI
+568 SY
-579 IDGKEVEVP
+579 
-588 VTQKVIEGGKEVE
+588 EG
-601 KLVTEIRPVEVSKV
+601 TSIPASKV
-615 ISKEKDGNGSFELYG
+615 ISKEGNGSFELYG
-630 DRGSGSCKLVVMCDF
+630 DRGSGSCKLIVMCDF
-645 TVKYDGNEY
+645 TVKYDGKEY
-654 TVHEG
+654 TAHEG

-670 FSDEARDYFTDN
+670 FSDEAKDYFTDN
-682 APKKSSVPGGG
+682 APEESSVPGGG

-730 SITGSGAKNIS
+730 SITGSGAKSIG

-768 GINKCNK
+768 GTNKCNK

-787 TFGDG
+787 TFSDG

-805 KIPCSSSD
+805 KIPCYSSD
-813 EADGVNIYS
+813 ETEGVNIYS
-822 GAILKNR
+822 GGILKDR
-829 AALTG
+829 ADLTG
-834 SNYRCVGE
+834 SNYKCVGE

>member
-75 ADLPTTAGKESFIVA
+75 AELPTIAGKESFIVA

-228 GQGTDNSKS
+228 GQGTDNSQS
-237 ILLQRYQVWDTN
+237 ILLQRYQEWDTQ

-282 IKVESNDQR
+282 IKVESDDAR

-317 HVNETLKNDYG
+317 HVNETLKNWYG
-328 RYYDDGSEV
+328 KYYDDGTEV
-337 GSYGLVSYLT
+337 GSYGLVSYMT

-373 PRVQYF
+373 PTVQYF

-420 YRIKSGEELFNA
+420 YKIKSGEELFNA

-440 SNYKVETKDA
+440 SVYKAETKDA

-478 IEITDDKGRFLKNGD
+478 IEITDDKGRFLTNGD
-493 NHSYT
+493 NYSNS
-498 KDNFTYKNDREKV
+498 KDYFTYKNDREKV

-520 PTDIGYYRMYA
+520 PTTTGYYRMYA

-540 READFNVKNQ
+540 READFNVKHQ

-568 DHEAVKTEKKI
+568 SYQGHSIPA
-579 IDGKEVEVP
+579 
-588 VTQKVIEGGKEVE
+588 
-601 KLVTEIRPVEVSKV
+601 SKV
-615 ISKEKDGNGSFELYG
+615 ISKEGNGSFELYG
-630 DRGSGSCKLVVMCDF
+630 DRGSGSCKLIVMCDF
-645 TVKYDGNEY
+645 TVKYDGKEY
-654 TVHEG
+654 TAYEG

-670 FSDEARDYFTDN
+670 FSDQARDYFTDN
-682 APKKSSVPGGG
+682 APEESTVPGGG

-730 SITGSGAKNIS
+730 SISGSGAKNIS

-768 GINKCNK
+768 GTNKCNK

-787 TFGDG
+787 TFSDG

-805 KIPCSSSD
+805 KIPCYSSD
-813 EADGVNIYS
+813 DTDGVNIYS

-829 AALTG
+829 ADLTG

>member
-75 ADLPTTAGKESFIVA
+75 AELPTIAGKESFIVA
-90 LQLDDDSIVRKS
+90 LQLDDGSIVRKS

-218 QQSALNENSF
+218 QQSALNENSY
-228 GQGTDNSKS
+228 GQGTDNSQS
-237 ILLQRYQVWDTN
+237 ILLQRYQEWDTN

-282 IKVESNDQR
+282 IKVESDDAR

-317 HVNETLKNDYG
+317 HVNETLKNDFG

-405 IYKDANKTFTKTAGY
+405 IYKDANKTFTKNAGY

-468 GCKETGVESA
+468 GCKETGIESA
-478 IEITDDKGRFLKNGD
+478 IEITDDKGKFLTNGD
-493 NHSYT
+493 NYSNS
-498 KDNFTYKNDREKV
+498 KDYFTYKNDREKV

-520 PTDIGYYRMYA
+520 PTTTGYYRMYA

-568 DHEAVKTEKKI
+568 SY
-579 IDGKEVEVP
+579 
-588 VTQKVIEGGKEVE
+588 EG
-601 KLVTEIRPVEVSKV
+601 TSIPASKV
-615 ISKEKDGNGSFELYG
+615 ISKEGNGSFELYG

-645 TVKYDGNEY
+645 TVKYNGKEY
-654 TVHEG
+654 TAHEG

-682 APKKSSVPGGG
+682 APEESTVPGGG

-730 SITGSGAKNIS
+730 SISGSGAKNIS

-787 TFGDG
+787 TFSDG

-805 KIPCSSSD
+805 KIPCYSSD

-822 GAILKNR
+822 GAILKDR
-829 AALTG
+829 ADLTG
-834 SNYRCVGE
+834 SNYKCVGE

>member
-75 ADLPTTAGKESFIVA
+75 AELPTIAGKESFIVA

-134 MGSKIKAIVGGEGT
+134 MGSEIKAIVGGEGT

-173 NVTQNKGELS
+173 NVTQNKGDLS

-218 QQSALNENSF
+218 QQSALNENSY
-228 GQGTDNSKS
+228 GQGTDNSQS

-312 PNATN
+312 PNETN
-317 HVNETLKNDYG
+317 HVNETLKNEYG
-328 RYYDDGSEV
+328 WYYDDGTRV
-337 GSYGLVSYLT
+337 GGYGLVSYMT

-359 FLVIKNNCITTKNS
+359 FLVIKNNCITTKSS

-379 GSDSKGYVY
+379 GSDNKEYVY

-420 YRIKSGEELFNA
+420 YKIKSGEELFNA

-440 SNYKVETKDA
+440 SVYKAETKDA

-478 IEITDDKGRFLKNGD
+478 IEITDDKGRFLTNGD
-493 NHSYT
+493 NYSNS
-498 KDNFTYKNDREKV
+498 KDYFTYKNDREKV

-520 PTDIGYYRMYA
+520 PTTTGYYRMYA

-568 DHEAVKTEKKI
+568 SY
-579 IDGKEVEVP
+579 
-588 VTQKVIEGGKEVE
+588 EG
-601 KLVTEIRPVEVSKV
+601 TSIPASKV
-615 ISKEKDGNGSFELYG
+615 ISKEAGGNGSFELYG
-630 DRGSGSCKLVVMCDF
+630 NCGSGSCKLVVMCDF
-645 TVKYDGNEY
+645 TVKYDGKEY
-654 TVHEG
+654 TAHEG

-682 APKKSSVPGGG
+682 APEESTVPGGG

-730 SITGSGAKNIS
+730 SITGSGAKSIG

-768 GINKCNK
+768 GTNKCNK

-787 TFGDG
+787 TFSDG

-805 KIPCSSSD
+805 KIPCYSSD
-813 EADGVNIYS
+813 ETEGVNIYS
-822 GAILKNR
+822 GGILKDR
-829 AALTG
+829 ADLTG

>member
-61 DSMQDMIKLGTVTQ
+61 DSMQDMIKLGTVAQ
-75 ADLPTTAGKESFIVA
+75 ADLPTIAGKESFIVA

-134 MGSKIKAIVGGEGT
+134 MGNKIKAIVGGEGT

-228 GQGTDNSKS
+228 GQGTDNSQS

-317 HVNETLKNDYG
+317 HVNETLKNEYG
-328 RYYDDGSEV
+328 WYYDDGTRV
-337 GSYGLVSYLT
+337 GGYGLVSYMT

-405 IYKDANKTFTKTAGY
+405 IYKDANKTFTKNAGY

-478 IEITDDKGRFLKNGD
+478 IEITDDKGRFLTNGD
-493 NHSYT
+493 NYSNS
-498 KDNFTYKNDREKV
+498 KDYFTYKNDREKV

-520 PTDIGYYRMYA
+520 PTTTGYYRMYA

-568 DHEAVKTEKKI
+568 SY
-579 IDGKEVEVP
+579 
-588 VTQKVIEGGKEVE
+588 EG
-601 KLVTEIRPVEVSKV
+601 TSIPASKV
-615 ISKEKDGNGSFELYG
+615 ISKEGNGSFELYG
-630 DRGSGSCKLVVMCDF
+630 DRGSGSCKLIVMCDF
-645 TVKYDGNEY
+645 TVKYNGKEY
-654 TVHEG
+654 TAHEG

-682 APKKSSVPGGG
+682 APEESSVPGGG

-787 TFGDG
+787 TFSDG

-805 KIPCSSSD
+805 KIPCYSSD

-822 GAILKNR
+822 GAILKDR
-829 AALTG
+829 ADLTG
-834 SNYRCVGE
+834 SNYKCVGE

>member
-75 ADLPTTAGKESFIVA
+75 AELPTIAGKESFIVA

-114 LVKQKLENPTA
+114 LVKHKLENPTA

-134 MGSKIKAIVGGEGT
+134 MGSEIKAIVGGEGT

-173 NVTQNKGELS
+173 NVTQNKGDLS

-218 QQSALNENSF
+218 QQSALNENSY
-228 GQGTDNSKS
+228 GQGTDNSQS

-312 PNATN
+312 PNETN
-317 HVNETLKNDYG
+317 HVNETLKNEYG
-328 RYYDDGSEV
+328 WYYDDGTRV
-337 GSYGLVSYLT
+337 GGYGLVSYMT

-420 YRIKSGEELFNA
+420 YKIKSGEELFNA
-432 GNWETVTE
+432 RNWETVTE
-440 SNYKVETKDA
+440 SVYKAETKDA
-450 DLSADLDRYYEN
+450 DLSADLERYYEN

-478 IEITDDKGRFLKNGD
+478 IEITDDKGRFLTNGD
-493 NHSYT
+493 NYSNSRDY
-498 KDNFTYKNDREKV
+498 FTYKNDREKM

-520 PTDIGYYRMYA
+520 PTTTGYYRMYA

-540 READFNVKNQ
+540 RAADFNVKNQ

-568 DHEAVKTEKKI
+568 SY
-579 IDGKEVEVP
+579 
-588 VTQKVIEGGKEVE
+588 EG
-601 KLVTEIRPVEVSKV
+601 TSIAASKV
-615 ISKEKDGNGSFELYG
+615 ISKEAGGNGSFKLYG
-630 DRGSGSCKLVVMCDF
+630 DRGSGSCKFIVMCDF
-645 TVKYDGNEY
+645 TVKYDGKEY
-654 TVHEG
+654 TAHEG

-682 APKKSSVPGGG
+682 APEESTVPGGG

-704 GSNMSGITRG
+704 GSNMNGITRG

-730 SITGSGAKNIS
+730 SISGSGAKNIS

-768 GINKCNK
+768 GTNKCNK

-787 TFGDG
+787 TFSDG

-805 KIPCSSSD
+805 KIPCYSSD

-822 GAILKNR
+822 GAILKDR
-829 AALTG
+829 ADLTG

>member
-75 ADLPTTAGKESFIVA
+75 AELPTIAGKESFIVA

-134 MGSKIKAIVGGEGT
+134 MGSEIKAIVGGEGT

-173 NVTQNKGELS
+173 NVTQNKGDLS

-218 QQSALNENSF
+218 QQSALNENSY
-228 GQGTDNSKS
+228 GQGTDNSQS

-282 IKVESNDQR
+282 IKVESKDQR

-312 PNATN
+312 PNETN
-317 HVNETLKNDYG
+317 HVNETLKNEYG
-328 RYYDDGSEV
+328 WYYDDGTNI
-337 GSYGLVSYLT
+337 GSYGLVSYMT

-373 PRVQYF
+373 PKVQYF
-379 GSDSKGYVY
+379 GSENKEYVY

-420 YRIKSGEELFNA
+420 YKIKSGEELFNA

-440 SNYKVETKDA
+440 SVYKAETKDA
-450 DLSADLDRYYEN
+450 DLSADLERYYEN

-478 IEITDDKGRFLKNGD
+478 IEITDDKGRFLTGGD
-493 NHSYT
+493 NYSGS
-498 KDNFTYKNDREKV
+498 KDGFTYKDDRGKM

-520 PTDIGYYRMYA
+520 PTTTGYYRMYA

-550 VHIELSAPTV
+550 VHIEISAPTV

-568 DHEAVKTEKKI
+568 SY
-579 IDGKEVEVP
+579 
-588 VTQKVIEGGKEVE
+588 EG
-601 KLVTEIRPVEVSKV
+601 TSIAASKV
-615 ISKEKDGNGSFELYG
+615 ISKEAGGNGSFELYG

-645 TVKYDGNEY
+645 TVKYDGKEY
-654 TVHEG
+654 TAHEG

-682 APKKSSVPGGG
+682 APEESTVPGGG

-704 GSNMSGITRG
+704 GSNLNGITRG

-730 SITGSGAKNIS
+730 SITGSGAKSIG

-759 LLYKNVSGT
+759 LLYKNVSGR

-787 TFGDG
+787 TFSDG

-805 KIPCSSSD
+805 KIPCYSSD

-822 GAILKNR
+822 GAILKDR
-829 AALTG
+829 ADLTG

>member
-75 ADLPTTAGKESFIVA
+75 AELPTIAGKESFIVA

-134 MGSKIKAIVGGEGT
+134 MGSKIKAVVGGEGT

-218 QQSALNENSF
+218 QQSALNENSY
-228 GQGTDNSKS
+228 GQGTNNSQS
-237 ILLQRYQVWDTN
+237 VLLQRYQVWDEH

-282 IKVESNDQR
+282 IKVESNDER

-312 PNATN
+312 PNATK
-317 HVNETLKNDYG
+317 HVNETLKNDFG

-379 GSDSKGYVY
+379 GSDSKEYVY

-405 IYKDANKTFTKTAGY
+405 IYKDANKTFTKNAGY

-468 GCKETGVESA
+468 GCKETGIESA
-478 IEITDDKGRFLKNGD
+478 IEITDDKGKFLTNGD
-493 NHSYT
+493 NYSNS
-498 KDNFTYKNDREKV
+498 KDYFTYKNDREKV

-520 PTDIGYYRMYA
+520 PETAGYYRMYA

-568 DHEAVKTEKKI
+568 SY
-579 IDGKEVEVP
+579 
-588 VTQKVIEGGKEVE
+588 EG
-601 KLVTEIRPVEVSKV
+601 TSIPASKV
-615 ISKEKDGNGSFELYG
+615 ISKEGNGSFELYG
-630 DRGSGSCKLVVMCDF
+630 DRGSGSCKLIVMCDF
-645 TVKYDGNEY
+645 TVKYDGKEY
-654 TVHEG
+654 TAYEG
-659 VYSTIPEGLDL
+659 VYSTIPAGLDL

-682 APKKSSVPGGG
+682 APEEATIPPSEPTTNPVSGGG

-704 GSNMSGITRG
+704 GSNMNGITRG

-730 SITGSGAKNIS
+730 SISGSGAKSIG

-768 GINKCNK
+768 GTNKCNK

-787 TFGDG
+787 TFSDG

-805 KIPCSSSD
+805 KIPCYSSD

-822 GAILKNR
+822 GAILKDR
-829 AALTG
+829 ADLTG

>member
-75 ADLPTTAGKESFIVA
+75 AELPTIAGKESFIVA

-134 MGSKIKAIVGGEGT
+134 MGSEIKAIVGGEGT

-173 NVTQNKGELS
+173 NVTQNKGDLS

-218 QQSALNENSF
+218 QQSALNENSY
-228 GQGTDNSKS
+228 GQGTDNSQS

-312 PNATN
+312 PNETN
-317 HVNETLKNDYG
+317 HVNETLKNEYG
-328 RYYDDGSEV
+328 WYYDDGTRV
-337 GSYGLVSYLT
+337 GGYGLVSYMT

-379 GSDSKGYVY
+379 GSDNKEYVY

-420 YRIKSGEELFNA
+420 YKIKSGEELFNA

-440 SNYKVETKDA
+440 SVYKAETKDA
-450 DLSADLDRYYEN
+450 DLSADLERYYEN

-478 IEITDDKGRFLKNGD
+478 IEITDDKGRFLTNGD
-493 NHSYT
+493 NYSNS
-498 KDNFTYKNDREKV
+498 KDYFTYKNDREKV

-520 PTDIGYYRMYA
+520 PTTTGYYRMYA

-568 DHEAVKTEKKI
+568 SY
-579 IDGKEVEVP
+579 
-588 VTQKVIEGGKEVE
+588 EG
-601 KLVTEIRPVEVSKV
+601 TSIPASKV
-615 ISKEKDGNGSFELYG
+615 ISKEAGGNGSFELYG

-645 TVKYDGNEY
+645 TVKYDGKEY
-654 TVHEG
+654 TAHEG

-682 APKKSSVPGGG
+682 APEESTVPGGG

-704 GSNMSGITRG
+704 GSNLNGITRG

-730 SITGSGAKNIS
+730 SITGSGAKSIG

-759 LLYKNVSGT
+759 LLYKNVSGR

-787 TFGDG
+787 TFSDG

-805 KIPCSSSD
+805 KIPCYSSD

-822 GAILKNR
+822 GAILKDR
-829 AALTG
+829 ADLTG

>member
-75 ADLPTTAGKESFIVA
+75 AELPTIAGKESFIVA

-134 MGSKIKAIVGGEGT
+134 MGSEIKAIVGGEGT

-173 NVTQNKGELS
+173 NVTQNKGDLS

-218 QQSALNENSF
+218 QQSALNENSY
-228 GQGTDNSKS
+228 GQGTDNSQS

-312 PNATN
+312 PNETN
-317 HVNETLKNDYG
+317 HVNVTLKKEYG
-328 RYYDDGSEV
+328 WYYDDGTNI
-337 GSYGLVSYLT
+337 GSYGLVSYMT

-373 PRVQYF
+373 PKVQYF
-379 GSDSKGYVY
+379 GSDSKEYVY

-420 YRIKSGEELFNA
+420 YKIKSGEELFNA

-440 SNYKVETKDA
+440 SVYKAETKDA
-450 DLSADLDRYYEN
+450 DLSADLERYYEN

-478 IEITDDKGRFLKNGD
+478 IEITDDKGRFLTGGD
-493 NHSYT
+493 NYSGS
-498 KDNFTYKNDREKV
+498 KDGFTYKDDRGKM

-520 PTDIGYYRMYA
+520 PTTTGYYRMYA

-550 VHIELSAPTV
+550 VHIEISAPTV

-568 DHEAVKTEKKI
+568 SY
-579 IDGKEVEVP
+579 
-588 VTQKVIEGGKEVE
+588 EG
-601 KLVTEIRPVEVSKV
+601 TSIAASKV
-615 ISKEKDGNGSFELYG
+615 ISKEAGGNGSFELYG

-645 TVKYDGNEY
+645 TVKYDGKEY
-654 TVHEG
+654 TAHEG

-682 APKKSSVPGGG
+682 APEESTVPGGG

-704 GSNMSGITRG
+704 GSNLNGITRG

-730 SITGSGAKNIS
+730 SITGSGAKSIG

-759 LLYKNVSGT
+759 LLYKNVSGR

-775 LYVSSGDLTIKK
+775 LYVSSGGLTIKK
-787 TFGDG
+787 TFSDG

-805 KIPCSSSD
+805 KIPCYSSD

-822 GAILKNR
+822 GAILKDR
-829 AALTG
+829 ADLTG
-834 SNYRCVGE
+834 SNYKCVGE

>member
-75 ADLPTTAGKESFIVA
+75 AELPTIAGKESFIVA

-134 MGSKIKAIVGGEGT
+134 MGSEIKAIVGGEGT

-173 NVTQNKGELS
+173 NVTQNKGDLS

-228 GQGTDNSKS
+228 GQGTDNSQS

-317 HVNETLKNDYG
+317 HVNETLKNEYG
-328 RYYDDGSEV
+328 WYYDDGTRV
-337 GSYGLVSYLT
+337 GGYGLVSYMT

-373 PRVQYF
+373 PKVQYF
-379 GSDSKGYVY
+379 GSDSKEYVY

-397 FTSNGDGR
+397 FTSDGDGR

-420 YRIKSGEELFNA
+420 YKIKSGEELFNA

-440 SNYKVETKDA
+440 SVYKAETKDA
-450 DLSADLDRYYEN
+450 DLSADLERYYEN

-478 IEITDDKGRFLKNGD
+478 IEITDDKGRFLSGGD
-493 NHSYT
+493 NYSGS
-498 KDNFTYKNDREKV
+498 KDGFTYKDDRGKM

-520 PTDIGYYRMYA
+520 PTTTGYYRMYA

-550 VHIELSAPTV
+550 VHIEISAPTV

-568 DHEAVKTEKKI
+568 SY
-579 IDGKEVEVP
+579 
-588 VTQKVIEGGKEVE
+588 EG
-601 KLVTEIRPVEVSKV
+601 TSIAASKV
-615 ISKEKDGNGSFELYG
+615 ISKEAGGNGSFELYG

-645 TVKYDGNEY
+645 TVKYDGKEY
-654 TVHEG
+654 TAHEG

-682 APKKSSVPGGG
+682 APEESTVPGGG

-704 GSNMSGITRG
+704 GSNLNGITRG

-730 SITGSGAKNIS
+730 SITGSGAKSIG

-759 LLYKNVSGT
+759 LLYKNVSGR

-787 TFGDG
+787 TFSDG

-805 KIPCSSSD
+805 KIPCYSSD

-822 GAILKNR
+822 GAILKDR
-829 AALTG
+829 ADLTG
-834 SNYRCVGE
+834 SNYKCVGE

>member
-75 ADLPTTAGKESFIVA
+75 AELPTTAGNESFIVA
-90 LQLDDDSIVRKS
+90 LQLNDDSIVRKS

-134 MGSKIKAIVGGEGT
+134 MGSNIKAIVGGEGT

-173 NVTQNKGELS
+173 NVTQNKGDLS

-228 GQGTDNSKS
+228 GQGTDNSQS

-317 HVNETLKNDYG
+317 HVNETLKNEYG
-328 RYYDDGSEV
+328 WYYDDGTRV
-337 GSYGLVSYLT
+337 GSYGLVSYMT

-373 PRVQYF
+373 PTVQYF

-405 IYKDANKTFTKTAGY
+405 IYKDANKTFTKNAGY
-420 YRIKSGEELFNA
+420 YKIKSGEELFNA

-440 SNYKVETKDA
+440 SVYKAETKDA
-450 DLSADLDRYYEN
+450 DLSADLERYYEN

-478 IEITDDKGRFLKNGD
+478 IEITDDKGRFLTNGD
-493 NHSYT
+493 NYSNS
-498 KDNFTYKNDREKV
+498 KDYFTYKNDREKM

-520 PTDIGYYRMYA
+520 PTTTGYYRMYA

-540 READFNVKNQ
+540 RAADFNVKNQ

-568 DHEAVKTEKKI
+568 SY
-579 IDGKEVEVP
+579 
-588 VTQKVIEGGKEVE
+588 EG
-601 KLVTEIRPVEVSKV
+601 TSIAASKV
-615 ISKEKDGNGSFELYG
+615 ISKEAGGNGSFKLYG
-630 DRGSGSCKLVVMCDF
+630 DRGSGSCKFIVMCDF
-645 TVKYDGNEY
+645 TVKYDGKEY
-654 TVHEG
+654 TAHEG

-682 APKKSSVPGGG
+682 APEESSVPGGG

-730 SITGSGAKNIS
+730 SISGSGAKNIS

-768 GINKCNK
+768 GTNKCNK

-787 TFGDG
+787 TFSDG

-805 KIPCSSSD
+805 KIPCYSSD

-822 GAILKNR
+822 GAILKDR
-829 AALTG
+829 ADLTG

>member
-75 ADLPTTAGKESFIVA
+75 AELPTIAGKESFIVA

-134 MGSKIKAIVGGEGT
+134 MGSEIKAIVGGEGT

-173 NVTQNKGELS
+173 NVTQNKGDLS

-228 GQGTDNSKS
+228 GQGTDNSQS

-312 PNATN
+312 PNETN
-317 HVNETLKNDYG
+317 HVNETLKNEYG
-328 RYYDDGSEV
+328 WYYDDGTNI
-337 GSYGLVSYLT
+337 GSYGLVSYMT

-373 PRVQYF
+373 PKVQYF
-379 GSDSKGYVY
+379 GSDSKEYVY

-420 YRIKSGEELFNA
+420 YKIKSGEELFNA

-440 SNYKVETKDA
+440 SVYKAETKDA
-450 DLSADLDRYYEN
+450 DLSADLERYYEN

-478 IEITDDKGRFLKNGD
+478 IEITDDKGRFLSGGD
-493 NHSYT
+493 NYSGS
-498 KDNFTYKNDREKV
+498 KDGFTYKDDRGKM

-520 PTDIGYYRMYA
+520 PTTTGYYRMYA

-540 READFNVKNQ
+540 RIADFNVKNQ
-550 VHIELSAPTV
+550 VHIEISAPTV

-568 DHEAVKTEKKI
+568 SY
-579 IDGKEVEVP
+579 
-588 VTQKVIEGGKEVE
+588 EG
-601 KLVTEIRPVEVSKV
+601 TSIAASKV
-615 ISKEKDGNGSFELYG
+615 ISKEAGGNGSFELYG

-645 TVKYDGNEY
+645 TVKYDGKEY
-654 TVHEG
+654 TAHEG

-682 APKKSSVPGGG
+682 APEESTVPGGG

-730 SITGSGAKNIS
+730 SITGSGAKSIG

-759 LLYKNVSGT
+759 LLYKNVSGR

-787 TFGDG
+787 TFSDG

-805 KIPCSSSD
+805 KIPCYSSD

-822 GAILKNR
+822 GAILKDR
-829 AALTG
+829 ADLTG
-834 SNYRCVGE
+834 SNYKCVGE

>member
-75 ADLPTTAGKESFIVA
+75 AELPTIAGKESFIVA

-134 MGSKIKAIVGGEGT
+134 MGSEIKAIVGGEGT

-173 NVTQNKGELS
+173 NVTQNKGDLS

-189 TKYVFEGEAASENP
+189 TKYVFEGEVASENP

-218 QQSALNENSF
+218 QQSALNENSY
-228 GQGTDNSKS
+228 GQGTDNSQS
-237 ILLQRYQVWDTN
+237 ILLQRYQEWDTN

-317 HVNETLKNDYG
+317 HVNETLKNEYG
-328 RYYDDGSEV
+328 WYYDDGTRV
-337 GSYGLVSYLT
+337 GGYGLVSYMT

-379 GSDSKGYVY
+379 GSDSKEYVY

-397 FTSNGDGR
+397 FTSDGSGR
-405 IYKDANKTFTKTAGY
+405 IYKDANKTFTKNAGY
-420 YRIKSGEELFNA
+420 YKIKSGEELFNA

-440 SNYKVETKDA
+440 SVYKAETKDA
-450 DLSADLDRYYEN
+450 DLSADLERYYEN

-478 IEITDDKGRFLKNGD
+478 IEITDDKGRFLTGGD
-493 NHSYT
+493 NYSGS
-498 KDNFTYKNDREKV
+498 KDGFTYKDDRGKM

-520 PTDIGYYRMYA
+520 PTTTGYYRMYA

-550 VHIELSAPTV
+550 VHIEISAPTV

-568 DHEAVKTEKKI
+568 SY
-579 IDGKEVEVP
+579 
-588 VTQKVIEGGKEVE
+588 EG
-601 KLVTEIRPVEVSKV
+601 TSIAASKV
-615 ISKEKDGNGSFELYG
+615 ISKEAGGNGSFELYG

-645 TVKYDGNEY
+645 TVKYDGKEY
-654 TVHEG
+654 TAHEG

-682 APKKSSVPGGG
+682 APEESTVPGGG

-730 SITGSGAKNIS
+730 SITGSGAKSIG

-787 TFGDG
+787 TFSDG

-805 KIPCSSSD
+805 KIPCYSSD

-822 GAILKNR
+822 GAILKDR
-829 AALTG
+829 ADLTG

>member
-75 ADLPTTAGKESFIVA
+75 AELPTIAGKESFIVA

-134 MGSKIKAIVGGEGT
+134 MGSEIKAIVGGEGT

-173 NVTQNKGELS
+173 NVTQNKGDLS

-189 TKYVFEGEAASENP
+189 TKYVFEGEVASENP

-218 QQSALNENSF
+218 QQSALNENSY
-228 GQGTDNSKS
+228 GQGTDNSQS
-237 ILLQRYQVWDTN
+237 ILLQRYQEWDTN

-317 HVNETLKNDYG
+317 HVNETLKNEYG
-328 RYYDDGSEV
+328 WYYDDGTRV
-337 GSYGLVSYLT
+337 GGYGLVSYMT

-379 GSDSKGYVY
+379 GSDSKEYVY

-397 FTSNGDGR
+397 FTSDGSGR
-405 IYKDANKTFTKTAGY
+405 IYKDANKTFTKNAGY
-420 YRIKSGEELFNA
+420 YKIKSGEELFNA

-440 SNYKVETKDA
+440 SVYKAETKDA
-450 DLSADLDRYYEN
+450 DLSADLERYYEN

-478 IEITDDKGRFLKNGD
+478 IEITDDKGRFLTNGD
-493 NHSYT
+493 NYSNS
-498 KDNFTYKNDREKV
+498 KDYFTYKNDREKV

-520 PTDIGYYRMYA
+520 PTTTGYYRMYA

-568 DHEAVKTEKKI
+568 SY
-579 IDGKEVEVP
+579 
-588 VTQKVIEGGKEVE
+588 EG
-601 KLVTEIRPVEVSKV
+601 TSIPASKV
-615 ISKEKDGNGSFELYG
+615 ISKEAGGNGSFELYG
-630 DRGSGSCKLVVMCDF
+630 NCGSGSCKLVVMCDF
-645 TVKYDGNEY
+645 TVKYDGKEY
-654 TVHEG
+654 TAHEG

-682 APKKSSVPGGG
+682 APEESTVPGGG

-730 SITGSGAKNIS
+730 SITGSGAKSIG

-768 GINKCNK
+768 GTNKCNK

-787 TFGDG
+787 TFSDG

-805 KIPCSSSD
+805 KIPCYSSD
-813 EADGVNIYS
+813 ETEGVNIYS
-822 GAILKNR
+822 GAILKDR
-829 AALTG
+829 ADLTG
-834 SNYRCVGE
+834 SNYKCVGE

>member
-75 ADLPTTAGKESFIVA
+75 ADLPTIAGKESFIVA

-134 MGSKIKAIVGGEGT
+134 MGNKIKAIVGGEGT

-228 GQGTDNSKS
+228 GQGADNSQS

-317 HVNETLKNDYG
+317 HVNETLKNEYG
-328 RYYDDGSEV
+328 WYYDDGTNI
-337 GSYGLVSYLT
+337 GSYGLVSYMT

-420 YRIKSGEELFNA
+420 YKIKSGEELFNA

-440 SNYKVETKDA
+440 SDYKVETKDA
-450 DLSADLDRYYEN
+450 DLSADLERYYEN

-478 IEITDDKGRFLKNGD
+478 IEITDDKGRFLTNGD
-493 NHSYT
+493 NYSNS
-498 KDNFTYKNDREKV
+498 KDYFTYKNDREKV

-520 PTDIGYYRMYA
+520 PTTTGYYRMYA

-568 DHEAVKTEKKI
+568 SY
-579 IDGKEVEVP
+579 
-588 VTQKVIEGGKEVE
+588 EG
-601 KLVTEIRPVEVSKV
+601 TSIPASKV
-615 ISKEKDGNGSFELYG
+615 ISKEGNGSFELYG

-645 TVKYDGNEY
+645 TVKYNGKEY
-654 TVHEG
+654 TAHEG

-682 APKKSSVPGGG
+682 APEESTVPGGG

-730 SITGSGAKNIS
+730 SISGSGAKNIS

-787 TFGDG
+787 TFSDG

-805 KIPCSSSD
+805 KIPCYSSD

-822 GAILKNR
+822 GAILKDR
-829 AALTG
+829 ADLTG
-834 SNYRCVGE
+834 SNYKCVGE

>member
-75 ADLPTTAGKESFIVA
+75 AELPTIAGKESFIVA

-134 MGSKIKAIVGGEGT
+134 MGSEIKAIVGGEGT

-173 NVTQNKGELS
+173 NVTQNKGDLS

-218 QQSALNENSF
+218 QQSALNENSY
-228 GQGTDNSKS
+228 GQGTDNSQS

-312 PNATN
+312 PNETN
-317 HVNETLKNDYG
+317 HVNETLKNEYG
-328 RYYDDGSEV
+328 WYYDDGTNI
-337 GSYGLVSYLT
+337 GSYGLVSYMT

-373 PRVQYF
+373 PKVQYF
-379 GSDSKGYVY
+379 GSDNKEYVY

-420 YRIKSGEELFNA
+420 YKIKSGEELFNA

-440 SNYKVETKDA
+440 SVYKAETKDA
-450 DLSADLDRYYEN
+450 DLSADLERYYEN

-478 IEITDDKGRFLKNGD
+478 IEITDDKGRFLSGGD
-493 NHSYT
+493 NYSGS
-498 KDNFTYKNDREKV
+498 KDGFTYKDDRGKM

-520 PTDIGYYRMYA
+520 PTITGYYRMYA

-550 VHIELSAPTV
+550 VHIEISAPTV

-568 DHEAVKTEKKI
+568 SY
-579 IDGKEVEVP
+579 
-588 VTQKVIEGGKEVE
+588 EG
-601 KLVTEIRPVEVSKV
+601 TSIAASKV
-615 ISKEKDGNGSFELYG
+615 ISKEAGGNGSFELYG

-645 TVKYDGNEY
+645 TVKYDGKEY
-654 TVHEG
+654 TAHEG

-682 APKKSSVPGGG
+682 APEESTVPGGG

-704 GSNMSGITRG
+704 GSNLNGITRG

-730 SITGSGAKNIS
+730 SITGSGAKSIG

-759 LLYKNVSGT
+759 LLYKNVSGR

-787 TFGDG
+787 TFSDG

-805 KIPCSSSD
+805 KIPCYSSD

-822 GAILKNR
+822 GAILKDR
-829 AALTG
+829 ADLTG

>member
-6 KFNNKKGFSLALAL
+6 KFNSKKGFSLALAL

-75 ADLPTTAGKESFIVA
+75 AELPTTAGKESFIVA

-102 FSNEQDAQKFVK
+102 FSNEQDAQEFVK

-125 NVGDSYIDS
+125 NVGNSYIDS
-134 MGSKIKAIVGGEGT
+134 MGGKIKAIVGGEGT

-173 NVTQNKGELS
+173 NVTQNKGDLS

-228 GQGTDNSKS
+228 GQGTDNSQS

-317 HVNETLKNDYG
+317 HVNETLKNEYG
-328 RYYDDGSEV
+328 WYYDDGTNI
-337 GSYGLVSYLT
+337 GSYGLVSYMT

-420 YRIKSGEELFNA
+420 YKIKSGEELFNA

-440 SNYKVETKDA
+440 SVYKAETKDA

-478 IEITDDKGRFLKNGD
+478 IEITDDKGRFLSGGD
-493 NHSYT
+493 NYSGS
-498 KDNFTYKNDREKV
+498 KDGFTYKNDREKV

-520 PTDIGYYRMYA
+520 PTTTGYYRMYA

-550 VHIELSAPTV
+550 VHIEISAPTV

-568 DHEAVKTEKKI
+568 SY
-579 IDGKEVEVP
+579 
-588 VTQKVIEGGKEVE
+588 EG
-601 KLVTEIRPVEVSKV
+601 TSIAASKV
-615 ISKEKDGNGSFELYG
+615 ISKEAGGNGSFELYG

-645 TVKYDGNEY
+645 TVKYDGKEY
-654 TVHEG
+654 TAYEG

-682 APKKSSVPGGG
+682 APEESTVPGGG

-704 GSNMSGITRG
+704 GSNMNGITRG

-730 SITGSGAKNIS
+730 SISGSGAKSIG

-759 LLYKNVSGT
+759 LLYKNVSGR

-787 TFGDG
+787 TFSDG

-805 KIPCSSSD
+805 KIPCYSSD

-822 GAILKNR
+822 GAILKDR
-829 AALTG
+829 ADLTG
-834 SNYRCVGE
+834 SNYKCVGE

>member
-75 ADLPTTAGKESFIVA
+75 ADLPTIAGKESFIVA

-134 MGSKIKAIVGGEGT
+134 MGNKIKAIVGGEGT

-218 QQSALNENSF
+218 QQSALNENSY
-228 GQGTDNSKS
+228 GQGTDNSQS
-237 ILLQRYQVWDTN
+237 ILLQRYQEWDTN

-282 IKVESNDQR
+282 IKVESDDAR

-317 HVNETLKNDYG
+317 HVNETLKNWYG
-328 RYYDDGSEV
+328 KYYDDGTEV
-337 GSYGLVSYLT
+337 GSYGLVSYMT

-373 PRVQYF
+373 PTVQYF

-478 IEITDDKGRFLKNGD
+478 IEITDDKGRFLTNGD
-493 NHSYT
+493 NYSNS
-498 KDNFTYKNDREKV
+498 KDYFTYKNDREKV

-520 PTDIGYYRMYA
+520 PTTTGYYRMYA

-540 READFNVKNQ
+540 READFKVKNQ

-568 DHEAVKTEKKI
+568 SYQGHSIPA
-579 IDGKEVEVP
+579 
-588 VTQKVIEGGKEVE
+588 
-601 KLVTEIRPVEVSKV
+601 SKV
-615 ISKEKDGNGSFELYG
+615 ISKEADNGSFELYG
-630 DRGSGSCKLVVMCDF
+630 DRGSGSCKLIVMCDF
-645 TVKYDGNEY
+645 TVKYDGKEY
-654 TVHEG
+654 TAYEG

-670 FSDEARDYFTDN
+670 FSDQAKDYFTDN
-682 APKKSSVPGGG
+682 APEESTIPPSEPTTNPTSGGG

-730 SITGSGAKNIS
+730 SISGSGAKNIS

-787 TFGDG
+787 TFSDG

-805 KIPCSSSD
+805 KIPCYSSD

-822 GAILKNR
+822 GAILKDR
-829 AALTG
+829 ADLTG
-834 SNYRCVGE
+834 SNYKCVGE

>member
-75 ADLPTTAGKESFIVA
+75 AELPTTAGNESFIVA
-90 LQLDDDSIVRKS
+90 LQLNDDSIVRKS

-134 MGSKIKAIVGGEGT
+134 MGSNIKAIVGGEGT

-173 NVTQNKGELS
+173 NVTQNKGDLS

-228 GQGTDNSKS
+228 GQGTDNSQS

-317 HVNETLKNDYG
+317 HVNETLKNEYG
-328 RYYDDGSEV
+328 WYYDDGTNI
-337 GSYGLVSYLT
+337 GSYGLVSYMT

-379 GSDSKGYVY
+379 GSDSKEYVY

-420 YRIKSGEELFNA
+420 YKIKSGEELFNA

-440 SNYKVETKDA
+440 SVYKAETKDA

-478 IEITDDKGRFLKNGD
+478 IEITDDKGRFLSGGD
-493 NHSYT
+493 NYSGS
-498 KDNFTYKNDREKV
+498 KDGFTYKNDREKV

-520 PTDIGYYRMYA
+520 PTTTGYYRMYA

-540 READFNVKNQ
+540 RAADFNVKNQ

-568 DHEAVKTEKKI
+568 SY
-579 IDGKEVEVP
+579 
-588 VTQKVIEGGKEVE
+588 EG
-601 KLVTEIRPVEVSKV
+601 TSIAASKV
-615 ISKEKDGNGSFELYG
+615 ISKEGNGSFELYG

-645 TVKYDGNEY
+645 TVKYDGKEY
-654 TVHEG
+654 TAHEG

-682 APKKSSVPGGG
+682 APEESTVPGGG

-730 SITGSGAKNIS
+730 SITGSGAKSIG

-759 LLYKNVSGT
+759 LLYKNVSGR

-787 TFGDG
+787 TFSDG

-805 KIPCSSSD
+805 KIPCYSSD

-822 GAILKNR
+822 GAILKDR
-829 AALTG
+829 ADLTG